1 MAYGPLIT
9 ILVLALSIAVA
20 APLLRR
26 RASPSRLGAPHRR
39 GLTTRAARNVSLY
52 PANASLAKA
61 PAGAAAQVA
70 PPAHRPVRTARRS
83 RMRILD
89 RIAPLDALGLI
100 ETTLRRRGCRD
111 FSDWTFATALQ
122 RLLQSL
128 REEAQLSTF
137 GQVAARFDALRCLDN
152 QLELDVAEQSD
163 PAIARRSLVRPIF
176 ITGLPRSGSTFLHSM
191 LALDPAVAVPR
202 SWQLLYPY
210 PTRRP
215 LTGADNRQA
224 RVARQFAFF
233 HLLSP
238 ELAGMHPLEVDAPQ
252 ECTEI
257 TAQVFQSLRF
267 DTIYRIPAYRDWLDR
282 HGHDCA

>member
-20 APLLRR
+20 APL
-26 RASPSRLGAPHRR
+26 
-39 GLTTRAARNVSLY
+39 
-52 PANASLAKA
+52 
-61 PAGAAAQVA
+61 
-70 PPAHRPVRTARRS
+70 
-83 RMRILD
+83 
-89 RIAPLDALGLI
+89 
-100 ETTLRRRGCRD
+100 LRRRGCRD

-137 GQVAARFDALRCLDN
+137 GQVAARFDALRWLDN

-215 LTGADNRQA
+215 LTGADNRRA

-267 DTIYRIPAYRDWLDR
+267 DTIYRILAYRDWLDR